1 MFKFICYPKC
11 TTCQKA
17 QEWLMKI
24 GAGLLIALM
33 LFATFNDVMRWF
45 K

>member
-1 MFKFICYPKC
+1 MVIRRPVPE
-11 TTCQKA
+11 KA

-24 GAGLLIALM
+24 GAGLLISLM